1 MLMLKKEMVVLEYDF
16 KIDSL
21 LMSILSENFKLIY
34 LNTFDFKWD
43 TDNSV
48 DYIFM
53 CLDRFE
59 LNVNWVIKKIIE
71 MNNAFAKKS
80 IFIAYNGASL
90 YLINDY
96 QSISKFIHI
105 DKRNEVKSIIRHLVE
120 FEKIIN
126 YAFSENEYDYTYNNF
141 KHRFDQIV
149 YDAINKNR
157 KIVVKL
163 LAKDIGIS
171 VSTLERETKKH
182 YGKSPIAVIK
192 EYRLKKA
199 MRLLDEGATMS
210 ISELSK
216 HVGFNSPS
224 YFTKCFMGQFG
235 HPPSYFK
242 RQVSSV
248 SFSS

>member
-1 MLMLKKEMVVLEYDF
+1 MLIGKKEMVVLEYDF
-16 KIDSL
+16 KIDNI

-34 LNTFDFKWD
+34 LDTFDFKWEIV
-43 TDNSV
+43 NSA

-59 LNVNWVIKKIIE
+59 LNVNWIMKKIIQ
-71 MNNAFAKKS
+71 MNNAFKKKS
-80 IFIAYNGASL
+80 IFIAYNGTSF

-105 DKRNEVKSIIRHLVE
+105 DKRSEVKSIIRHVVE

-126 YAFSENEYDYTYNNF
+126 YVFSENEYDYTFNNF

-157 KIVVKL
+157 KIVIKL
-163 LAKDIGIS
+163 LAKDLGIS
-171 VSTLERETKKH
+171 VSTLERETKKN
-182 YGKSPIAVIK
+182 YGKSPIAVIN
-192 EYRLKKA
+192 EYRLNKA
-199 MRLLDEGATMS
+199 MRLLDEGVHMS
-210 ISELSK
+210 ISDLSK

-224 YFTKCFMGQFG
+224 YFTKCFIGQFG
-235 HPPSYFK
+235 HTPVYYKKQASNVIFI
-242 RQVSSV
+242 S
-248 SFSS
+248 